1 MRRERFLMVARTVE
15 PGDGGQGARDAVSF
29 ELTAAPRCHGRGS
42 TITRWLTV
50 LLALCT
56 CVSAAAAE
64 SSTERLLAPIFQNHA
79 VLQRDAPIR
88 LYGQT
93 EAGASLRIRLGAEVL
108 QVESDAQGE
117 WQAELPALPAGGPH
131 ALEVQSGARVQR
143 IEDVLIGDV
152 WLCSGQSNMVLPVRR
167 SLDADSEIAQARND
181 RIRLLTVPEAA
192 SLRPS
197 RTFAGSTA
205 WQLTR
210 PETVAGFS
218 AACYYFAR
226 ELQKQIDVPIG
237 LIVAA
242 WGGSRIQAWISAEAL
257 TAQGDHDDELDAL
270 QRYAV
275 DPAAGAA
282 RWGERWAHWWQ
293 RHSAHGA
300 QDRPWRLDY
309 REGPA
314 WADAPVDLGAWER
327 WGVPELAAYDGM
339 LWYRS
344 GLRLTRA
351 QALQRAVLELGA
363 ADETDVTWVNGR
375 VVGSLYAPGE
385 GRRYALPP
393 GLLRAG
399 ENHVVVN
406 VLDTWRD
413 GGLAGPASAHA
424 LLFEDGTRVALDRG
438 WRWRKAS
445 AAGSPPRAPWQSAAG
460 LSTLYNGMIAP
471 LGAYGLRGVVWYQG
485 ESNTFEAAAY
495 ADLLKALIADWRQR
509 FKAPL
514 PWLNVQLAGF
524 GAPPTAPADS
534 GWAELREVQRRLGIV
549 DPNYGLATAIDL
561 GDRYD
566 IHPPNKQEL
575 GRRLALVARQRVY
588 GETDLP
594 STAPEPERAWREDG
608 QVVLQFGGVGAGLVS
623 HGGEQ
628 PIGFELCDAA
638 HAQEGRSRVAGEA
651 GRGGRCRYAQAHV
664 DGRQLRLRAP
674 NAATATHV
682 RHAWADNPV
691 ITLFDSAGLPVLP
704 FELPISPDAW
714 KE

>member
-1 MRRERFLMVARTVE
+1 MVARTME
-15 PGDGGQGARDAVSF
+15 PGDGGQGASDAVSF
-29 ELTAAPRCHGRGS
+29 APTAAPRCHGRGWVL
-42 TITRWLTV
+42 TRWPSV
-50 LLALCT
+50 LLALCA
-56 CVSAAAAE
+56 CVSAAAADAAAD
-64 SSTERLLAPIFQNHA
+64 SLLAPIFQDHA

-88 LYGQT
+88 LYGHT
-93 EAGASLRIRLGAEVL
+93 DAGASLQIRLGARTL
-108 QVESDAQGE
+108 QVESDAEGD
-117 WQAELPALPAGGPH
+117 WRAELPALPAGGPH
-131 ALEVQSGARVQR
+131 ALEVRSGARVQR

-181 RIRLLTVPEAA
+181 RIRLFTVPEAA
-192 SLRPS
+192 SLRPAD
-197 RTFAGSTA
+197 TFTHSAA

-210 PETVAGFS
+210 PETVGEFS

-226 ELQKQIDVPIG
+226 ELQRQVDVPMG

-257 TAQGDHDDELDAL
+257 SAQGEHDDELDAL

-282 RWGERWAHWWQ
+282 RWGERWTGWWR
-293 RHSAHGA
+293 RHGSRGPTDA
-300 QDRPWRLDY
+300 PWSTSF
-309 REGPA
+309 REDA
-314 WADAPVDLGAWER
+314 DWADAPAELGAWER

-351 QALQRAVLELGA
+351 QARQRAVLELGA

-385 GRRYALPP
+385 GRRYVLPP

-399 ENHVVVN
+399 ENRIVVN

-424 LLFEDGTRVALDRG
+424 LVFQDGTRVALDLG

-495 ADLLKALIADWRQR
+495 ADLLKTLIADWRQR

-534 GWAELREVQRRLGIV
+534 GWAELREVQRRHAASDPRYGIAAAV
-549 DPNYGLATAIDL
+549 DL

-575 GRRLALVARQRVY
+575 GRRLARLARHLVY
-588 GETDLP
+588 GESALAP
-594 STAPEPERAWREDG
+594 SGPQPVRAWREDG
-608 QVVLQFGGVGAGLVS
+608 RVSLQFGQVSGALLS
-623 HGGEQ
+623 HGAEH
-628 PIGFELCDAA
+628 PIGFELCTASSDAA
-638 HAQEGRSRVAGEA
+638 APQTDLRLDRAPLQ
-651 GRGGRCRYAQAHV
+651 CRYAQAGVH
-664 DGRQLRLRAP
+664 GTHLHLRAA
-674 NAATATHV
+674 NAAQATHV

-691 ITLFDSAGLPVLP
+691 ITLFDSAGLPAQP
-704 FELPISPDAW
+704 FELPITLDAA
-714 KE
+714 EE

>member
-1 MRRERFLMVARTVE
+1 MVARTGG
-15 PGDGGQGARDAVSF
+15 PGDGGQGASDAVSVGQ
-29 ELTAAPRCHGRGS
+29 AAGEIGRAS
-42 TITRWLTV
+42 VSAFTRWLSV
-50 LLALCT
+50 LLALCA
-56 CVSAAAAE
+56 CVSAAAADSSAE
-64 SSTERLLAPIFQNHA
+64 SLLAPIFQNHA
-79 VLQRDAPIR
+79 VLQRDVPIR
-88 LYGQT
+88 LYGRA
-93 EAGASLRIRLGAEVL
+93 EAGASLQIRLAAHRL

-117 WQAELPALPAGGPH
+117 WRAELPALPAGGPH
-131 ALEVQSGARVQR
+131 VLEVWSGARVQR
-143 IEDVLIGDV
+143 IEEVLIGDV

-167 SLDADSEIAQARND
+167 SLDADSEIAQAQND
-181 RIRLLTVPEAA
+181 RIRMFTVPEVA
-192 SLRPS
+192 SLRPAS
-197 RTFAGSTA
+197 AFAGPIA

-210 PETVAGFS
+210 PETVGEFS

-226 ELQKQIDVPIG
+226 ELQKRIDVPMG

-242 WGGSRIQAWISAEAL
+242 WGGSRIQAWISAGAL
-257 TAQGDHDDELDAL
+257 SALGEHDDALAAL
-270 QRYAV
+270 QLYAE

-282 RWGERWAHWWQ
+282 RWGERWTGWWRQ
-293 RHSAHGA
+293 HGSEGPI
-300 QDRPWRLDY
+300 DTPWAADY
-309 REGPA
+309 REEA
-314 WADAPVDLGAWER
+314 DWADAPAELGAWER

-339 LWYRS
+339 LWYS
-344 GLRLTRA
+344 TGLRLTRA
-351 QALQRAVLELGA
+351 QARQRAVLELGA

-385 GRRYALPP
+385 ARRYALPP

-399 ENHVVVN
+399 ENRIVVN

-424 LLFEDGTRVALDRG
+424 LRLEDGTRVALDRG

-445 AAGSPPRAPWQSAAG
+445 TAGSPPRAPWQSAAG

-509 FKAPL
+509 FNAPL

-534 GWAELREVQRRLGIV
+534 GWAELREVQRRHAASDPRYGI
-549 DPNYGLATAIDL
+549 AAAIDL

-575 GRRLALVARQRVY
+575 GRRLARLARHLVYA
-588 GETDLP
+588 ETALAP
-594 STAPEPERAWREDG
+594 SGPQPVRAWREG
-608 QVVLQFGGVGAGLVS
+608 GHVRLQFGQVSGALLS

-628 PIGFELCDAA
+628 PIGFELCTAA
-638 HAQEGRSRVAGEA
+638 SQAGAAQTDLHLERAPLQ
-651 GRGGRCRYAQAHV
+651 CRYAQAELHGSQV
-664 DGRQLRLRAP
+664 SLRAD
-674 NAATATHV
+674 NAAQATHV

-691 ITLFDSAGLPVLP
+691 ITLFDSAGLPAQP
-704 FELPISPDAW
+704 FELPITPDAS
-714 KE
+714 EE

>member
-1 MRRERFLMVARTVE
+1 MVARTVE

-42 TITRWLTV
+42 TITCWLTV

-88 LYGQT
+88 LYGRA
-93 EAGASLRIRLGAEVL
+93 EAGASLQIRLAAHRL
-108 QVESDAQGE
+108 QVEPDSQGE

-131 ALEVQSGARVQR
+131 EIEVQSGARVQR

-344 GLRLTRA
+344 GLRLKRA

-509 FKAPL
+509 FNAPL

-534 GWAELREVQRRLGIV
+534 GWAELREVQRRHGIV

-575 GRRLALVARQRVY
+575 GRRLARLARHLVYA
-588 GETDLP
+588 ESAL
-594 STAPEPERAWREDG
+594 APTGPQPVRAWREDG
-608 QVVLQFGGVGAGLVS
+608 HVRLQFGQVSGALLS
-623 HGGEQ
+623 HGAEH
-628 PIGFELCDAA
+628 PIGFELCTASSDAA
-638 HAQEGRSRVAGEA
+638 APQTDLRLDRAPLQ
-651 GRGGRCRYAQAHV
+651 CRYAQTEVH
-664 DGRQLRLRAP
+664 GTHLQLRDLRAA
-674 NAATATHV
+674 NAAQATHV

-691 ITLFDSAGLPVLP
+691 ITLFDSAGLPAQP
-704 FELPISPDAW
+704 FELPITLDAA
-714 KE
+714 EE